1 MSSHVAVLLV
11 KNSVDNPDGLPA
23 EWHRDARASG
33 PVLDPALAALGYQL
47 MTAEEFDL
55 RQTTLDADQKTWAAN
70 REQTKQTKIA
80 DRAQR
85 ARQRFAECRV
95 IDADWENATNAQ
107 KFALAR
113 NVYKILN
120 SVQSELI
127 ELIKEKGND
136 S

>member
-1 MSSHVAVLLV
+1 MSTHYAVLLV
-11 KNSVDNPDGLPA
+11 KNAADNPEELPA

-33 PVLDPALAALGYQL
+33 PVLDPSLATLGYQL

-70 REQTKQTKIA
+70 RKQIKQTKIA
-80 DRAQR
+80 DRVQR
-85 ARQRFAECRV
+85 ARQRFAECEV
-95 IDADWENATNAQ
+95 IDADWANSTNAQ

-120 SVQSELI
+120 SIQSELI
-127 ELIKEKGND
+127 ELIREKGND